1 MDKIIEDIN
10 ITSVLNFRDAGGLKL
25 IGGGTM
31 RKGLIYRSAS
41 PDRINGKDFKKLQA
55 LGIKT
60 IADLRDP
67 AEFSKRKTKIP
78 GIRIINLPLS
88 FESVTRERLRPLM
101 KRSYDAGAINQ
112 VINGLYIDIVD
123 AVRPVL
129 GMTAE
134 LILDPDNTPLL
145 IHCQAGKDRTGVLS
159 ALFQMIAGAD
169 REEIIRD
176 YMASN
181 ESIVPHYIKLLRIRK
196 FITLGLFPAD
206 SVLHAITQKKED
218 IITALDRIDNHY
230 GGINEYLSGSGFD
243 VSKTDQLRNILIDK

>member
-1 MDKIIEDIN
+1 MKN
-10 ITSVLNFRDAGGLKL
+10 ISADTNIKSVLNFRDAGGLKL
-25 IGGGTM
+25 TGGGTM

-41 PDRINGKDFKKLQA
+41 PDRISGRDFKKLQA

-67 AEFSKRKTKIP
+67 AEFSKRKVKIP
-78 GIRIINLPLS
+78 GISIINLPLS

-101 KRSYDAGAINQ
+101 KRSYDPGAINR

-129 GMTAE
+129 GRTAE
-134 LILDPDNTPLL
+134 LILETDNTPLL

-159 ALFQMIAGAD
+159 ALFQMIAGAERD
-169 REEIIRD
+169 EIIRD

-181 ESIVPHYIKLLRIRK
+181 ESMVPHYTKLLRIRRL
-196 FITLGLFPAD
+196 ITLGLFPAD

-218 IITALDRIDNHY
+218 IITVFDRIDNHY
-230 GGINEYLSGSGFD
+230 GGINEYFSGSGFD
-243 VSKTDQLRNILIDK
+243 ITKTDQLRNILIDK